1 MQEGLR
7 KAGDTEVLK
16 EIVSR
21 REKLSIRRQCELF
34 GVNRSTHY
42 YKPVEEDPE
51 DLDVMR
57 KMDEEYLKHPTKGVL
72 GMVDFIKTFGILIGP
87 KRVRRLLRKM
97 GVMAI
102 YPRRNLSK
110 LGFAKYIHSYK
121 LRGLDIT
128 HSNQVW
134 CIDITY
140 IPMEHGFLYLT
151 AIIDVYSRYIV
162 GWSLSNT
169 LGAECSLKVLKQA
182 VAEHG
187 KPEIVNSDQGSQFT
201 SPIWIE
207 YLEEQE
213 ITISMDGRGRAL
225 DNIYIER
232 FWRTLKQEYIYIWPA
247 EDGNTLIKGLN
258 EYMNYYNNQRTH
270 QSLDRKTPYDWY
282 EYAA

>member
-16 EIVSR
+16 EIVSLG
-21 REKLSIRRQCELF
+21 EKLSIRRQCELF
-34 GVNRSTHY
+34 GLNRSTHY
-42 YKPVEEDPE
+42 YKPVEEDSE
-51 DLDVMR
+51 DLEVMR
-57 KMDEEYLKHPTKGVL
+57 KMDKEYLEHPTKGVL
-72 GMVDFIKTFGILIGP
+72 GMVDFIKAFGILIGP

-121 LRGLDIT
+121 LRGLEIT

-162 GWSLSNT
+162 GWGLSNT

-182 VAEHG
+182 VAEYG

-201 SPIWIE
+201 CPTWIE
-207 YLEEQE
+207 YLEGLE

-247 EDGNTLIKGLN
+247 GDGNILIKGLK
-258 EYMNYYNNQRTH
+258 EFLNYYNNLRTH

>member
-16 EIVSR
+16 EIISR

-182 VAEHG
+182 VAKHG

-247 EDGNTLIKGLN
+247 EDGNTLVKGLS
-258 EYMNYYNNQRTH
+258 EYLNYYNNQRTH

>member
-16 EIVSR
+16 EIISR

-140 IPMEHGFLYLT
+140 VPMEHGFLYLT

-182 VAEHG
+182 VAKHG

-207 YLEEQE
+207 YFEEQE

-247 EDGNTLIKGLN
+247 EDGNTLVKGLS
-258 EYMNYYNNQRTH
+258 EYLNYYNNQRTH

>member
-1 MQEGLR
+1 LQEGLR

-16 EIVSR
+16 EIVSPGER
-21 REKLSIRRQCELF
+21 LSIRRQCELF

-57 KMDEEYLKHPTKGVL
+57 KMDEEYLEHPTKGVL

-87 KRVRRLLRKM
+87 KRIRRLLRKM

-121 LRGLDIT
+121 LRGLEIT
-128 HSNQVW
+128 HSNHVW

-140 IPMEHGFLYLT
+140 IPME
-151 AIIDVYSRYIV
+151 
-162 GWSLSNT
+162 
-169 LGAECSLKVLKQA
+169 Q
-182 VAEHG
+182 G

-207 YLEEQE
+207 YLEGQG

-247 EDGNTLIKGLN
+247 EDGNALIKGLN
-258 EYMNYYNNQRTH
+258 EYLNYYNNQRTH

>member
-16 EIVSR
+16 EIISR

-182 VAEHG
+182 VAKHG

-207 YLEEQE
+207 YFEEQE

-247 EDGNTLIKGLN
+247 EDGNTLVKGLS
-258 EYMNYYNNQRTH
+258 EYLNYYNNQRTH

>member
-16 EIVSR
+16 EIISR